1 MNLTRLSDLDFVYQ
15 VAKYVIA
22 KKVTGKMVVNLF
34 KGGVTGIQTP
44 ENWKKE
50 EWEEYRERVDIC
62 TKDD

>member
-44 ENWKKE
+44 EN
-50 EWEEYRERVDIC
+50 
-62 TKDD
+62 